1 LEQLE
6 QAARRLTYS
15 FGSFL
20 LDPAERRLALD
31 GRDLRLSP
39 KVFETLVLLVERH
52 GLLVDKDDLMKALW
66 PGTFVE
72 EVTLAR
78 NISLLRKALG
88 DAAGQDQSQY
98 IETVSKRGYRFIADV
113 KEIYQPAAQS
123 GGSLEG
129 DSESVAP
136 GVFGTW
142 WRHRRAWIVAVGFV
156 LLVMGI
162 AASWRFKVLHQSSG
176 PIRSLAV
183 LPLENLSG
191 DPDQE
196 YFVDGMTDE
205 LITDLAQIHSLRVI
219 SRTSV
224 MQFKHTKKTLP
235 EIAKE
240 LNVDAVVQGSVSRS
254 GSDVHITAQLLDA
267 RQDRHLWA
275 ASYERQMADI
285 VSLQTQVA
293 TAIANQV
300 KANLTPEEN
309 ARLKKI
315 RPVNPQAYDAYLK
328 GLYIENRKHAEPPGK
343 AVGYLE
349 QAVTIDPNYAEAW
362 AQLGNS
368 YVFFSESVGAK
379 DRPAIISKARA
390 AIGKALE
397 LDPKLSVAYASSG
410 VVKMWYDWDWAGANR
425 DLKRAIE
432 LDPNSSV
439 AHRYYAHYLMLHR
452 RFDEALEE
460 NKLAIDLAPFEILAT
475 AHLTQLYRAE
485 HQPDKVIEVCKR
497 VLEMDP
503 AHTGVYGALADAYA
517 AKGQWAEAI
526 GTVDHLQELHLIG
539 RIGYLVEIAPIW
551 AGSGDKVRADAAMA
565 EVKEFAKHHEIPSLV
580 FAYYEARFGD
590 RDEAFQ
596 WLEKAYQERDPGLG
610 TIEIEVSLDNL
621 RSDPRFQDLERRVGF
636 R

>member
-1 LEQLE
+1 MEQLE
-6 QAARRLTYS
+6 QTARRLTYS
-15 FGSFL
+15 FGPFL
-20 LDPAERRLALD
+20 LDPGERRLALD

-88 DAAGQDQSQY
+88 DAPGQDQSQY
-98 IETVSKRGYRFIADV
+98 IETVSKHGYRFIAEV
-113 KEIYQPAAQS
+113 KEVYQPAAQS
-123 GGSLEG
+123 GSRGETDFGG
-129 DSESVAP
+129 DSLKKP
-136 GVFGTW
+136 GTW
-142 WRHRRAWIVAVGFV
+142 RQRHRAWIVAAGCV
-156 LLVMGI
+156 LLIIGGGVIWRLI
-162 AASWRFKVLHQSSG
+162 ALRHSAVRIS
-176 PIRSLAV
+176 SLAV

-285 VSLQTQVA
+285 ASLQTQVA

-300 KANLTPEEN
+300 KANLTPEDN

-328 GLYIENRKHAEPPGK
+328 GLYIENRKHAEPPGR
-343 AVGYLE
+343 AVTYLE
-349 QAVTIDPNYAEAW
+349 QAVAIDPNYAEAW

-397 LDPKLSVAYASSG
+397 LDAKLSTAYTSSG
-410 VVKMWYDWDWAGANR
+410 MVKMWYDWDWAGAKR

-526 GTVDHLQELHLIG
+526 GVLDHLQELHLLG
-539 RIGYLVEIAPIW
+539 RIAYLVNVAPIW
-551 AGSGDKVRADAAMA
+551 AASGEKPKADAAMA
-565 EVKEFAKHHEIPSLV
+565 EVKEFARHHEIPSLV
-580 FAYYEARFGD
+580 FASYEARFGS

-610 TIEIEVSLDNL
+610 TIEIENNFDNL
-621 RSDPRFQDLERRVGF
+621 RSDSRFQDLERRVGF